1 MDSKSKPDLELSV
14 GLEWWEMH
22 AAFIEGKGEG
32 MEKMNKWECFILQT
46 SWKVVLGHENYPDM
60 HRVLP
65 SCRDKI
71 TWLNVPTSLRKG
83 IQQPCQLT
91 GLTSSLPL
99 YRLLCT
105 CATEKACYRRA
116 GSEGEHLGALPLWEI
131 KCSKGSRQVQFISG
145 RRSLPGFVI
154 IILDG
159 GEKST
164 SLVFR
169 YL

>member
-1 MDSKSKPDLELSV
+1 
-14 GLEWWEMH
+14 MH

-60 HRVLP
+60 HSVLP
-65 SCRDKI
+65 SCKDKI
-71 TWLNVPTSLRKG
+71 RWLNVPTSLRKG

-116 GSEGEHLGALPLWEI
+116 GSEGEHLGALPLLEI
-131 KCSKGSRQVQFISG
+131 KCSKGSRQVQFISD
-145 RRSLPGFVI
+145 RRSLRGVCNHNCGWRGKKYIFSFPF
-154 IILDG
+154 
-159 GEKST
+159 T
-164 SLVFR
+164 SNWNLAFPSIMDADNKMQ
-169 YL
+169 